1 MIKCIAIDD
10 EPLALRQLRTYI
22 ARVPFL
28 ELAGEYRNA
37 LEASRAL
44 EEQSVDLIFCDIN
57 MPDLSGIDFVRSLS
71 AEQRPMIVFT
81 TAYSEYA
88 VEGFKL
94 EAIDYLLKPFGFDE
108 FNRAAQRAKS
118 LSELIRS
125 RREHPEETTESIS
138 LPQDSREFLSI
149 KTDHMVSLVKFE
161 NIIYLESMGEYV
173 RIHTTEGKTLTAPQE
188 GESEALPKDK
198 EYISV
203 KADYKVSLVKIS
215 DIVYLESEGEYV
227 RMHLIDGSTI
237 TTLFRLKNMEAALPA
252 DTFMR
257 VHRSYIV
264 NLRRIA
270 GYAKGRIF
278 FSTDENDF
286 VPIGENYRE
295 TFAAYTEK
303 AYNTL

>member
-1 MIKCIAIDD
+1 MSNSSSPRPPLIKCIAIDD

-173 RIHTTEGKTLTAPQE
+173 RIHTTEGKTLTA
-188 GESEALPKDK
+188 L
-198 EYISV
+198 Y
-203 KADYKVSLVKIS
+203 
-215 DIVYLESEGEYV
+215 
-227 RMHLIDGSTI
+227 
-237 TTLFRLKNMEAALPA
+237 RLKNMEAALPA

>member
-10 EPLALRQLRTYI
+10 EPLALRQLRAYI

-44 EEQSVDLIFCDIN
+44 EQQPVDLIFCDIN
-57 MPDLSGIDFVRSLS
+57 MPDLSGIDFVRTLRT
-71 AEQRPMIVFT
+71 EQRPMVVFT

-108 FNRAAQRAKS
+108 FNRAVQRVKS
-118 LSELIRS
+118 LVELIRS
-125 RREHPEETTESIS
+125 HREHPDDEPAEGIT
-138 LPQDSREFLSI
+138 LPQDSREFLSV
-149 KTDHMVSLVKFE
+149 KTDHMVSLIKLE
-161 NIIYLESMGEYV
+161 SIIYLESMGEYI
-173 RIHTTEGKTLTAPQE
+173 RIHTVEGKTLT
-188 GESEALPKDK
+188 
-198 EYISV
+198 
-203 KADYKVSLVKIS
+203 
-215 DIVYLESEGEYV
+215 
-227 RMHLIDGSTI
+227 
-237 TTLFRLKNMEAALPA
+237 TLYRLKNMETVLPS
-252 DTFMR
+252 DSFMR

-278 FSTDENDF
+278 FSTDERDF

-295 TFAAYTEK
+295 AFAAYIEK

>member
-173 RIHTTEGKTLTAPQE
+173 RIHTT
-188 GESEALPKDK
+188 
-198 EYISV
+198 
-203 KADYKVSLVKIS
+203 
-215 DIVYLESEGEYV
+215 
-227 RMHLIDGSTI
+227 
-237 TTLFRLKNMEAALPA
+237 
-252 DTFMR
+252 
-257 VHRSYIV
+257 
-264 NLRRIA
+264 
-270 GYAKGRIF
+270 
-278 FSTDENDF
+278 
-286 VPIGENYRE
+286 
-295 TFAAYTEK
+295 
-303 AYNTL
+303 

>member
-173 RIHTTEGKTLTAPQE
+173 RIHTT
-188 GESEALPKDK
+188 
-198 EYISV
+198 V
-203 KADYKVSLVKIS
+203 
-215 DIVYLESEGEYV
+215 
-227 RMHLIDGSTI
+227 
-237 TTLFRLKNMEAALPA
+237 
-252 DTFMR
+252 MR

>member
-173 RIHTTEGKTLTAPQE
+173 RIHTTEGKTLTA
-188 GESEALPKDK
+188 L
-198 EYISV
+198 Y
-203 KADYKVSLVKIS
+203 
-215 DIVYLESEGEYV
+215 
-227 RMHLIDGSTI
+227 
-237 TTLFRLKNMEAALPA
+237 RLKNMEAALPA

-303 AYNTL
+303 AYYTL

>member
-173 RIHTTEGKTLTAPQE
+173 RIHTTEGKTLTA
-188 GESEALPKDK
+188 L
-198 EYISV
+198 Y
-203 KADYKVSLVKIS
+203 
-215 DIVYLESEGEYV
+215 
-227 RMHLIDGSTI
+227 
-237 TTLFRLKNMEAALPA
+237 RLKNMEAALPA

-257 VHRSYIV
+257 VKRLRSHRRELPR
-264 NLRRIA
+264 NLRRL
-270 GYAKGRIF
+270 
-278 FSTDENDF
+278 
-286 VPIGENYRE
+286 YRE
-295 TFAAYTEK
+295 SLQYALNEKRDLRSVMPRRFLKFEPDLDTEPTAIERIGITITIVGYPYNRFRLPKQPKTREFAVYLQALTRK
-303 AYNTL
+303 PQR

>member
-173 RIHTTEGKTLTAPQE
+173 RIHTTEGKTLPPTPSCAYTAPTSSTCAASPATPRDASSSRPTKTTSFPSARITAKPSPPIPRKPTIRFE
-188 GESEALPKDK
+188 RKKRPPLGHAPPL
-198 EYISV
+198 
-203 KADYKVSLVKIS
+203 LKI
-215 DIVYLESEGEYV
+215 
-227 RMHLIDGSTI
+227 RT
-237 TTLFRLKNMEAALPA
+237 
-252 DTFMR
+252 
-257 VHRSYIV
+257 RS
-264 NLRRIA
+264 
-270 GYAKGRIF
+270 
-278 FSTDENDF
+278 
-286 VPIGENYRE
+286 
-295 TFAAYTEK
+295 
-303 AYNTL
+303 

>member
-173 RIHTTEGKTLTAPQE
+173 RIHTTEGKTLTA
-188 GESEALPKDK
+188 L
-198 EYISV
+198 Y
-203 KADYKVSLVKIS
+203 
-215 DIVYLESEGEYV
+215 
-227 RMHLIDGSTI
+227 
-237 TTLFRLKNMEAALPA
+237 RLKNMEAALPA
-252 DTFMR
+252 DT
-257 VHRSYIV
+257 SC
-264 NLRRIA
+264 
-270 GYAKGRIF
+270 
-278 FSTDENDF
+278 
-286 VPIGENYRE
+286 
-295 TFAAYTEK
+295 AYTAPTSSTCAASPAMPRGASSSRPTKTTSFPSARITAKPSPPIPRRPTIRFERK
-303 AYNTL
+303 KRPPLGHAPPLLKIRTRS

>member
-125 RREHPEETTESIS
+125 RREHP
-138 LPQDSREFLSI
+138 
-149 KTDHMVSLVKFE
+149 
-161 NIIYLESMGEYV
+161 
-173 RIHTTEGKTLTAPQE
+173 
-188 GESEALPKDK
+188 
-198 EYISV
+198 
-203 KADYKVSLVKIS
+203 
-215 DIVYLESEGEYV
+215 
-227 RMHLIDGSTI
+227 
-237 TTLFRLKNMEAALPA
+237 
-252 DTFMR
+252 
-257 VHRSYIV
+257 
-264 NLRRIA
+264 
-270 GYAKGRIF
+270 
-278 FSTDENDF
+278 
-286 VPIGENYRE
+286 
-295 TFAAYTEK
+295 
-303 AYNTL
+303 

>member
-44 EEQSVDLIFCDIN
+44 EEHSVDLI
-57 MPDLSGIDFVRSLS
+57 
-71 AEQRPMIVFT
+71 
-81 TAYSEYA
+81 YSEYA

-173 RIHTTEGKTLTAPQE
+173 RIHTTEGKTLTA
-188 GESEALPKDK
+188 L
-198 EYISV
+198 Y
-203 KADYKVSLVKIS
+203 
-215 DIVYLESEGEYV
+215 
-227 RMHLIDGSTI
+227 
-237 TTLFRLKNMEAALPA
+237 RLKNMEPALPA